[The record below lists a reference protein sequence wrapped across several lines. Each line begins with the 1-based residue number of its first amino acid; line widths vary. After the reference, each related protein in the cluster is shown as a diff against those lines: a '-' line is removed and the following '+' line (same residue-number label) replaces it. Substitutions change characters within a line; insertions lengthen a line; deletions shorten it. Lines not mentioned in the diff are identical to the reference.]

1 MYNVVVMV
9 EDYTL
14 WHIGQIKF
22 LLKLVDSPDNT
33 AMAESKSQGG
43 SCKELKRKGYV
54 VAFGKIGRSIRWK
67 LIKPISKKEVDQLR
81 KMAEL

>member
-1 MYNVVVMV
+1 ML

-33 AMAESKSQGG
+33 ATAESKSEGG
-43 SCKELKRKGYV
+43 SCKELKRKGYIV
-54 VAFGKIGRSIRWK
+54 PFGKIGRSIRWK
-67 LIKPISKKEVDQLR
+67 LIKPVSKKETDKLR
-81 KMAEL
+81 EMVEL